1 MPKAFR
7 NPTPRI
13 SANQAGYMELDGAKK
28 DADCD
33 TVNVPDGVSRSLGC
47 CNLFDPE
54 SGARRFSCGT
64 CEHMTPR

>member
-1 MPKAFR
+1 
-7 NPTPRI
+7 
-13 SANQAGYMELDGAKK
+13 MELDGAKK